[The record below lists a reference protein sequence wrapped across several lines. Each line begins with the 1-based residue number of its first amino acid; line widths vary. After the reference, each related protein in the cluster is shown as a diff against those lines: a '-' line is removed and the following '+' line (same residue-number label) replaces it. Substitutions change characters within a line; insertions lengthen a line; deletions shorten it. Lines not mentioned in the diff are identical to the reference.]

1 MTASVVRRQFLENC
15 EDIVRR
21 QSDVTIDDAA
31 LKAFA
36 KTIQAANFV
45 PDWKEYISDAANSAE
60 NYDFKRAFYEFA
72 MITAQQ
78 GGFIYEDAEGQAQ
91 KWQKNGS
98 GAKAMVEKFA
108 EIRVAGALPF
118 YDIGAEDID
127 RRLRPLLSE
136 VPFTEQRLSI
146 LKEFAA
152 PATHD
157 KVMQLLDSVYDGAQY
172 KLDMFFLDKL
182 AQILPQG
189 LGDDPFMKKNMLTA
203 LMAAANAHHH
213 GVKVDTSDLLPAAD
227 YILPQVLNADHIG
240 ILKFSEGLTEKLE
253 KRQGLDENAKE
264 VEALR
269 AATIVVCHR
278 LMEESQLSAQAV
290 DGTLWLA
297 GRGLK
302 NARPHMMCY
311 TMRF

>member
-1 MTASVVRRQFLENC
+1 MTASSVRRQFLENC
-15 EDIVRR
+15 EDIVRK
-21 QSDVTIDDAA
+21 QADVTIDDAA

-36 KTIQAANFV
+36 KTIQASNFV
-45 PDWKEYISDAANSAE
+45 PDWKEYISEAANSAE
-60 NYDFKRAFYEFA
+60 NYNFKRAFYEFA

-78 GGFIYEDAEGQAQ
+78 GGFIFEDANGQAQ

-108 EIRVAGALPF
+108 EIRAAGALPF
-118 YDIGAEDID
+118 YDIAEQDIGQV
-127 RRLRPLLSE
+127 LRPFFAE
-136 VPFTEQRLSI
+136 VPFTEQRLAI

-152 PATHD
+152 PETHD
-157 KVMQLLDSVYDGAQY
+157 KVMQLLDSMYDGTQY
-172 KLDMFFLDKL
+172 KLDMNFLGQL

-227 YILPQVLNADHIG
+227 YILPQVLNADHVG
-240 ILKFSEGLTEKLE
+240 ILKFSPALTEKLE
-253 KRQGLDENAKE
+253 KRQGLDENARE

-269 AATIVVCHR
+269 AATILVCDR
-278 LMEESQLSAQAV
+278 LMKESNLSAQAV

-311 TMRF
+311 TLRF